1 MGHIANALG
10 LVLKAIHTAVGS
22 YGLAIILFT
31 ILVKIILMPL
41 MVKQTKSTF
50 AMSEINP
57 KIKEIQAKY
66 KNKPEKQNEE
76 ISKLY
81 KESDIN
87 PLSGCLPMLVQLP
100 ILFALFWVFRDPMK
114 YGVFETKQAFDAA
127 NVGFVWVKSLTKP
140 DYILAILS
148 GVSAYV
154 MQMVTVPKD
163 QMQGSMKVMNY
174 MMPAL
179 SLFWG
184 FSFPAALTLYWTV
197 SNLFSVL
204 QHKIITKPLKDKLIR
219 EKELKANGKISK

>member
-1 MGHIANALG
+1 MGHIADVFG
-10 LVLKAIHTAVGS
+10 LVLKTIHSTVGS

-31 ILVKIILMPL
+31 VLVKILLMPL

-87 PLSGCLPMLVQLP
+87 PLSGCLPLLIQLP
-100 ILFALFWVFRDPMK
+100 ILYALFYVFRNPMAH
-114 YGVFETKQAFDAA
+114 GVFETKAAFEAA
-127 NVGFVWVKSLTKP
+127 NAGFLWVHSLTKP

-148 GVSAYV
+148 GASAYI

-163 QMQGSMKVMNY
+163 QMQGSMKMLNY

-179 SLFWG
+179 SLIWG
-184 FSFPAALTLYWTV
+184 FTFPAALTLYWTV
-197 SNLFSVL
+197 SNLFSVV
-204 QHKIITKPLKDKLIR
+204 QYKIITKPLKDKLNR
-219 EKELKANGKISK
+219 EKELRDSGKKSK

>member
-1 MGHIANALG
+1 MTQIANLLG
-10 LVLKAIHTAVGS
+10 YVLKTIHTAVGS

-87 PLSGCLPMLVQLP
+87 PLSGCLPLLVQLP

-114 YGVFETKQAFDAA
+114 YGVFETKAAFSAA
-127 NVGFVWVKSLTKP
+127 NAGFLWVHSLTKP

-148 GVSAYV
+148 GASAYL

-163 QMQGSMKVMNY
+163 QMQGSMKVLNY

-197 SNLFSVL
+197 SNLFSVV
-204 QHKIITKPLKDKLIR
+204 QHKIITKPLKDKLMR
-219 EKELKANGKISK
+219 EKELKANGKKSK